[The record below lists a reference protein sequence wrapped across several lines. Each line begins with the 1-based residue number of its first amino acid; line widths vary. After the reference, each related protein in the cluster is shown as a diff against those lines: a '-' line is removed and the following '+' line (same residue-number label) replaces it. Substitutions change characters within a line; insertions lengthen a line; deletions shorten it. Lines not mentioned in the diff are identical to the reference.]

1 MGTKVMVVPSAHKGM
16 GAYGIKGFKMRRTQ
30 FLFFFVLYFLG
41 VVFVFQQVFVVR
53 VNYDLYRLNEDF
65 LTRVE

>member
-1 MGTKVMVVPSAHKGM
+1 MGTKVMVVPSARKGM

-30 FLFFFVLYFLG
+30 FLFCFVLYFLDR
-41 VVFVFQQVFVVR
+41 FFQQVFVVR
-53 VNYDLYRLNEDF
+53 VYYDLYRLNEDF